1 MSDANS
7 RTVVLQDTL
16 SLFGRG
22 AATAVTFVQHQCD
35 WLWAGDA
42 KSVVLDVEVF
52 DITAATTAP
61 TLKVQTGLTPNGI
74 WADSATYTAAA
85 TATLRLSRNPASVD
99 VLPLSGWIRWSLVET
114 ANGGA
119 WNACFRIHALIEDE

>member
-7 RTVVLQDTL
+7 RTVVLQDTH

-52 DITAATTAP
+52 DITGAVNPP
-61 TLKVQTGLTPNGI
+61 TLNKRDRSLFSDPG
-74 WADSATYTAAA
+74 
-85 TATLRLSRNPASVD
+85 PAVHARACA
-99 VLPLSGWIRWSLVET
+99 LPDRDRWGR
-114 ANGGA
+114 ARGGCAGGGA
-119 WNACFRIHALIEDE
+119 

>member
-7 RTVVLQDTL
+7 RTLVLQDIL

-22 AATAVTFVQHQCD
+22 ATTAANFVQHQCD
-35 WLWAGDA
+35 WLWAGNA

-52 DITAATTAP
+52 DITGAVNPP

-74 WADSATYTAAA
+74 WADSATYTAAG
-85 TATLRLSRNPASVD
+85 TATLRLSRNPASED

-114 ANGGA
+114 ASGGA
-119 WNACFRIHALIEDE
+119 WKACFRIHALLEDE